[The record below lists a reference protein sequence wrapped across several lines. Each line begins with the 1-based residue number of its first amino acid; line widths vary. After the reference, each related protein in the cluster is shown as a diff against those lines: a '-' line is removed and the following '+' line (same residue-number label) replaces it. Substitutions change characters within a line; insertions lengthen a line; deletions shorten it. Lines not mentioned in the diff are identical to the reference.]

1 MVARIRDRSWTEFV
15 AWCQARRLRPLPA
28 HPWILAAYARWC
40 ESRHR
45 YPVIARRV
53 KDIARAHLLNAVP
66 SPHRHPT
73 VTRTLRAIERRDR
86 TRDRR
91 AALFVAEDATVKDVS
106 AKPASRKRV
115 AKGLRST
122 PPLVSRRPD
131 RQ

>member
-1 MVARIRDRSWTEFV
+1 MVARIRDRSWIEFV
-15 AWCQARRLRPLPA
+15 AWCKAQRLRPLPA
-28 HPWILAAYARWC
+28 HPWTLAAYARWC

-45 YPVIARRV
+45 YPAIARRV

-91 AALFVAEDATVKDVS
+91 AALFVADDPKKSQVPAES
-106 AKPASRKRV
+106 APKKRS

-122 PPLVSRRPD
+122 PPLVSRQPTRD
-131 RQ
+131 